1 MYYAHFTYEET
12 KGWSLVLHKPGNAGA
27 VTSLYETTAGALNL
41 APEWLHAKH
50 ALYLLGGQLLT
61 LSDPLVINSWGLA
74 KSILSTP
81 RASKYWL

>member
-1 MYYAHFTYEET
+1 MYYAPFIYEDT

-27 VTSLYETTAGALNL
+27 VDTLDETTAGALNL
-41 APEWLHAKH
+41 APEWLCAKH
-50 ALYLLGGQLLT
+50 ALCLLGGQLLT

-81 RASKYWL
+81 RANKYWL